1 MPIDIDTDN
10 LKHGVLGL
18 VIALVEII
26 KDALNLQAVKRMEGG
41 TLSEEEVDRLGEAL
55 MDLDVAIEEIKKEQG
70 VTESVKSVRDGL
82 DSIVDELLD
91 KMINPERWKEVE
103 DREQKIENRKQK
115 SEIRLQKNLT
125 SDFYLFKRSIDD

>member
-26 KDALNLQAVKRMEGG
+26 KDALNLQAIKRMEGG
-41 TLSEEEVDRLGEAL
+41 TLSEVEVERLGEAL

-82 DSIVDELLD
+82 DSIVDEVLD
-91 KMINPERWKEVE
+91 KMINPERWKKEAE
-103 DREQKIENRKQK
+103 EKGIGEGLKKLKGDENYDK
-115 SEIRLQKNLT
+115 SV
-125 SDFYLFKRSIDD
+125 

>member
-26 KDALNLQAVKRMEGG
+26 KDALNLQAIKRMEGG
-41 TLSEEEVDRLGEAL
+41 TLSEEEVERLGEAL
-55 MDLDVAIEEIKKEQG
+55 QDLDLAIEEIKKEQG

-91 KMINPERWKEVE
+91 KMINPERWSKEAE
-103 DREQKIENRKQK
+103 EKGI
-115 SEIRLQKNLT
+115 
-125 SDFYLFKRSIDD
+125 